1 MKAEKQQLFW
11 LALNN
16 LVSAGLLSAKR
27 ALRLFDSED
36 RLFSPEDDWLSFY
49 KIGSAAREKLISGE
63 LLDFANEEL
72 EKLGKKEYTLITFE
86 ETRYPQLLREI
97 VEPPLVLYCHG
108 QPEVLSWAS
117 VAVVGSRRPTP
128 YGRIIAGK
136 FSEEL
141 AAAGLVVIS
150 GLARGVDTL
159 AHRGALNGG
168 RTVAVLGSG
177 LEKIYPKENR
187 MLVEKIAEEGAVV
200 TEFPLDSE
208 PLGFHFPMRNRVISG
223 LALACLVIEGSL
235 RSGALITARLANDQG
250 REVLAVPGPIDS
262 ELSQGPN
269 YLIKQGAKL
278 VESVEDILTELPEPW
293 QEAALSRLAKKKSA
307 RPELQGREKQ
317 VYEALPANSVI
328 HIDDLSDKIQIA
340 VAELLTILLSLEMKE
355 MVVQE
360 AGKCFRR
367 RT

>member
-1 MKAEKQQLFW
+1 VKARRRQLFW

-27 ALRLFDSED
+27 ALSLFDSED
-36 RLFSPEDDWLSFY
+36 RLFSPEDDWLNFY
-49 KIGSAAREKLISGE
+49 KIGSAAKEKLISGE
-63 LLDFANEEL
+63 LLDFARGEL
-72 EKLGKKEYTLITFE
+72 EKLAEKEYTLITFE
-86 ETRYPQLLREI
+86 EARYPQLLREI
-97 VEPPLVLYCHG
+97 VEPPLVLYCYG

-128 YGRIIAGK
+128 YGRVLAGK

-159 AHRGALNGG
+159 AHRGALRSG

-177 LEKIYPKENR
+177 LEQIYPKENR
-187 MLVEKIAEEGAVV
+187 MLVERIAEKGAVIS
-200 TEFPLDSE
+200 EFPLSSE
-208 PLGFHFPMRNRVISG
+208 PLAFHFPLRNRVISG
-223 LALACLVIEGSL
+223 LSLACLVVEGSL

-250 REVLAVPGPIDS
+250 REVLAVPGPVDS
-262 ELSQGPN
+262 ELSRGPN

-278 VESVEDILTELPEPW
+278 AESVEDVLLELPEPW
-293 QEAALSRLAKKKSA
+293 KEAALCRLANKKNIS
-307 RPELQGREKQ
+307 PELQGREKQ
-317 VYEALPANSVI
+317 VYEALPENSVI

-355 MVVQE
+355 LVVQE
-360 AGKCFRR
+360 AGKFFRR